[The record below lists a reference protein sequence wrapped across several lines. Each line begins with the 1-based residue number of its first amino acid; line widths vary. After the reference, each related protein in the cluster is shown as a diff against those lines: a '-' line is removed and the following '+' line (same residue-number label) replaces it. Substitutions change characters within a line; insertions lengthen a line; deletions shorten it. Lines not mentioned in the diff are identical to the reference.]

1 MCAISYYLPTSYS
14 FVAFRQSALFC
25 SKYFDELNRL
35 IHHTTH
41 PPSPTSQTR
50 THPVPPHSLTH
61 TLHSIPAGGGY
72 PRGRVIEIY
81 GPESSGKT
89 TLALHAVAEIQKTG
103 GTSWLVDLDNLISLH
118 ITLFT
123 SITLL
128 HSPLIVKSCLVY
140 SSLDNSLYASS
151 HIISSKKCLS
161 ISHCKISFENH

>member
-1 MCAISYYLPTSYS
+1 MCAISYYFPTSYS
-14 FVAFRQSALFC
+14 LVAFRQSALLR
-25 SKYFDELNRL
+25 SKYFDEVNRL

-103 GTSWLVDLDNLISLH
+103 GTSRLVDLDNLISLH
-118 ITLFT
+118 ITLFYFKYF
-123 SITLL
+123 TLQSVNCEKL
-128 HSPLIVKSCLVY
+128 FGP
-140 SSLDNSLYASS
+140 
-151 HIISSKKCLS
+151 
-161 ISHCKISFENH
+161 F